1 MARHFTLCFL
11 LLCLTIY
18 ASGQELAEK
27 WKVKIPSDGKND
39 IIHTIYQ
46 SMNGDLV
53 VVGESWTDKSEKDGL
68 LLIIDEASGQL
79 VERHLYGKSNG
90 CNDAIY
96 DIVQLPD
103 GGFYLV
109 GTSASKY
116 DTEGLLIKTDE
127 FGRRL
132 EESILGTG
140 MLQKVILLDNGN
152 ILIGGKKAQDDGNIW
167 LIQYKDRR
175 IQQQHFIGDGK
186 YASLEGMAATF
197 DDYILLCGNTKKS
210 KSGKVNEGNIWLTKI
225 DATHKVL
232 QEEIVKNKGWSQIRQ
247 VSTTYDRQLL
257 LAGEK
262 LKNGKDAWVLEVDD
276 KLKPKV
282 NEAIGGR
289 EDEVG
294 FGIVKTYEDQY
305 LLASMTINNMQ
316 NEVMLLQGFKKTT
329 SLALPLF
336 DIKDVWYSYQRGYI
350 IAGVTLENGRYSIQ
364 IVNLMP
370 PSAKAI
376 ASKSLDQPHLEL
388 VGALQLHDQNGD
400 GKLAPNER
408 AALKFKLR
416 NSGTG
421 ALVSATAHIVP
432 DAPLKSVSYFE
443 KRYLSYVAA
452 GGEKSVEL
460 PFNPDALFVGGKFSG
475 AIEIRSEENKMLLR
489 VPFAIGGEISTS
501 GNLNNIIV
509 DWDNSAMS
517 RRTTESSVEIKAR
530 VYTDRPLRSQDVK
543 VYVNG
548 VLLDDSKSQPTLEQ
562 TQASGTYASLLTRQ
576 IPLIQGENKIF
587 LLVENNSERKQTE
600 PITVIYEPKLPNLH
614 ILTIGPPYQDL
625 KYTGKDAK
633 DFANAMLKQKEK
645 GLFNQVFIRELTDY
659 ESTTCQNIRMEF
671 ESLYYRFKKQDG
683 LDQIAPNDLL
693 VIFISSHGKK
703 VNGEFRI
710 IPSDY
715 NEDRELTTTVDYRRD
730 VLQFLNLIPCK
741 KMVFTDACHSGA
753 AKSKSRVTSA
763 SISRALN
770 ELNSATS
777 GMLTMSSCGDEE
789 LSYEDESWQNGAFT
803 KALLEALSGRA
814 VILSNGETITCDSSE
829 GEIGILSIKEIY
841 AFLQKRVPDL
851 VQQKYGKGALQ
862 TPFMPENSLNN
873 NLHLFVV
880 D

>member
-1 MARHFTLCFL
+1 MAQHFTLCLL
-11 LLCLTIY
+11 LLCFTI
-18 ASGQELAEK
+18 AAVGQELTEK

-39 IIHTIYQ
+39 VVHAVYQ

-53 VVGESWTDKSEKDGL
+53 IVGESWTDKSEKDGL

-79 VERHLYGKSNG
+79 IERHLYGKSNG
-90 CNDAIY
+90 RDDAIY

-109 GTSASKY
+109 GASASKY

-140 MLQKVILLDNGN
+140 MLQKVILLDNSN
-152 ILIGGKKAQDDGNIW
+152 LLIGGKKSQDDGNIW
-167 LIQYKDRR
+167 LVQYKDRR

-186 YASLEGMAATF
+186 YASLEGMIATF
-197 DDYILLCGNTKKS
+197 DNHILLCGNTKKS
-210 KSGKVNEGNIWLTKI
+210 KSNKVNEGNIWLAEI
-225 DATHKVL
+225 DTTHKVL

-247 VSTTYDRQLL
+247 VSTTYDKQLL

-276 KLKPKV
+276 KLKLKV

-294 FGIVKTYEDQY
+294 FGIIKTYEDQY
-305 LLASMTINNMQ
+305 ILTSMTINNMQ
-316 NEVMLLQGFKKTT
+316 NEVMLLQGFKKMS

-336 DIKDVWYSYQRGYI
+336 DIKDVWYSYQRSCI

-364 IVNLMP
+364 LVNLIP
-370 PSAKAI
+370 PSPRPI
-376 ASKSLDQPHLEL
+376 ASKSLDQPRLEL
-388 VGALQLHDQNGD
+388 VGVLQLYDQNGD

-421 ALVSATAHIVP
+421 ALVSATAHVVT
-432 DAPLKSVSYFE
+432 DTPLKSVSYFE

-475 AIEIRSEENKMLLR
+475 AIEIRSEENKILLR
-489 VPFAIGGEISTS
+489 VPFTIGGDISAS
-501 GNLNNIIV
+501 GSLGNIIV
-509 DWDNSAMS
+509 DWDNTATS

-548 VLLDDSKSQPTLEQ
+548 VLLDDSKSPPTLEQ
-562 TQASGTYASLLTRQ
+562 TQVSGTYASLFARQ
-576 IPLIQGENKIF
+576 IPLLQGENKIF
-587 LLVENNSERKQTE
+587 LLVENNLERKQTE
-600 PITVIYEPKLPNLH
+600 PIIVIYEPKLPNLH
-614 ILTIGPPYQDL
+614 VLTIGPPYQDL

-633 DFANAMLKQKEK
+633 DFANAMRKQKGK

-659 ESTTCQNIRMEF
+659 ESTTCQNIRVEF
-671 ESLYYRFKKQDG
+671 ESLYNRFRKNDG
-683 LDQIAPNDLL
+683 LDQITPNDLL

-753 AKSKSRVTSA
+753 AKSKSRITSA

-770 ELNSATS
+770 ELNSAAS

-803 KALLEALSGRA
+803 KALLEALSGQS
-814 VILSNGETITCDSSE
+814 VTLSNGETIVCDSSE
-829 GEIGILSIKEIY
+829 GERGILSIKEIY

-873 NLHLFVV
+873 ELHLFVV
-880 D
+880 E